1 MNARYFSLSLY
12 FSNPEQKL
20 FPDHFYITKSLSHKY
35 GIKNNSS
42 LWLEN
47 TSKQR
52 PILLFFCNTQCHA
65 TPPNARSHSTFQDSS
80 SPTFTQSPSPI
91 FILLS
96 DHDRS
101 GDAKSFLFD
110 PHCLHYVP
118 VTLTIQ
124 MVNGPKRI
132 ESFTPWSYRQRFTWS
147 PGRNSVKKKFCH
159 RFNGAV
165 LESFFAE
172 GESYL
177 SHGRKIRAY

>member
-1 MNARYFSLSLY
+1 LNARYFSLSLY
-12 FSNPEQKL
+12 FSNSEQKL

-132 ESFTPWSYRQRFTWS
+132 ESFTPMILPPTIHLVTW
-147 PGRNSVKKKFCH
+147 KKF
-159 RFNGAV
+159 R
-165 LESFFAE
+165 
-172 GESYL
+172 
-177 SHGRKIRAY
+177 